1 MKEYNVVF
9 GGAVSGGH
17 NVEEVKKNLG
27 SIFKADEKKI
37 DQLFSAPQVILKR
50 NIDYDQAMKYQRTLQ
65 RAGAICDV
73 EEVIQN
79 IDQRAA
85 DTPVP
90 PPIQKPAGVHMVGGE
105 LQPAHE
111 PDTEEHAES
120 KSGSGVRDIIG
131 GVVLIGIGFLFGGS
145 VFLGNPGALD
155 YFFDGLGLFW
165 IGKGIYRLVR

>member
-1 MKEYNVVF
+1 MKQYNVIF
-9 GGAVSGGH
+9 GGAASGEH
-17 NVEEVKKNLG
+17 HIAEVKKNLG
-27 SIFKADEKKI
+27 VMFKADEKKI
-37 DQLFSAPQVILKR
+37 EQLFAAPQVILKR
-50 NIDYDQAMKYQRTLQ
+50 NIDYEQAMKYQKALQ
-65 RAGAICDV
+65 RAGAICNV
-73 EEVIQN
+73 EEVIQD

-105 LQPAHE
+105 MQAAHA
-111 PDTEEHAES
+111 PDTEEQTEK
-120 KSGSGVRDIIG
+120 KSGSGVGDIIA

-145 VFLGNPGALD
+145 VFLGNPGVLD